1 MTNKIPTKVK
11 TRFERIIHNP
21 ATGGILLIISVA
33 VALIW
38 ANWNDSHA
46 YHDFWHKTMFR
57 FGEPGQFFY
66 DVSIHHFVNDFLM
79 AIFFFL
85 TGLEIKRE
93 IKAGELST
101 LKKAVVPISAA
112 VGGMLFPALIYFV
125 FNFGSDSVSGWGVPM
140 ATDIAFSLGVLA
152 LLGSRVPLSL
162 KIFLTALA
170 IADDIGAV
178 LVIAVFYTDQIIL
191 SEIITATIGI
201 LILVGANLAGIRNR
215 GFYYTVGILVVWV
228 SFVYSGV
235 HATIAGIL
243 VAFTIPSDTTIDTK
257 TYIDKSE
264 KLLSRL
270 KSENSKE
277 VKGIISK
284 EKLEILIEQ
293 KNLILDAYNPLQYK
307 EKFWHPIVSFFIMP
321 IFALANA
328 GVELKGNF
336 SDLIVH
342 PIFLGIFFGLILG
355 KLVGVYLM
363 TKLAQILKLGELP
376 GEITNMHIVGVG
388 LLAGLGFTMSLFI
401 SNLAFF
407 SEAHIDI
414 AKQAI
419 LVASFVAGIAG
430 YLILFYS
437 GNKKKMA
444 S

>member
-1 MTNKIPTKVK
+1 MTKQITLKIKK
-11 TRFERIIHNP
+11 NFEKITHNP
-21 ATGGILLIISVA
+21 ATGGVLLIISTLI
-33 VALIW
+33 ALAW
-38 ANWNDSHA
+38 ANWGSSHS
-46 YHDFWHKTMFR
+46 YHDFWHKTLIR
-57 FGEPGQFFY
+57 IGEPGQFFY
-66 DVSIHHFVNDFLM
+66 NVSIHHFVNDFLM

-93 IKAGELST
+93 IIAGELST
-101 LKKAVVPISAA
+101 IKKAVVPLSAA
-112 VGGMLFPALIYFV
+112 IGGMLFPALIFFA
-125 FNFGSDSVSGWGVPM
+125 FNYGNESVSGWGVPM

-152 LLGSRVPLSL
+152 LLGTRVPLSL

-178 LVIAVFYTDQIIL
+178 LVIAIFYTDQIIIN
-191 SEIITATIGI
+191 EIIMATIGL
-201 LILVGANLAGIRNR
+201 LILLGANYIGIRNR
-215 GFYYTVGILVVWV
+215 KFYYIVGILNVWV

-243 VAFTIPSDTTIDTK
+243 VAFTIPSATTINTK
-257 TYIDKSE
+257 TYINKSE
-264 KLLSRL
+264 KLLKRL
-270 KSENSKE
+270 KDENSKE
-277 VKGIISK
+277 IKGIISN
-284 EKLEILIEQ
+284 EKMNILIEQ

-328 GVELKGNF
+328 GVELSGTF

-376 GEITNMHIVGVG
+376 GEITNMHIAGVG

-407 SEAHIDI
+407 SETHIDI

-430 YLILFYS
+430 YLILFFS
-437 GNKKKMA
+437 GNKKLTK
-444 S
+444 